1 MSHDWPVS
9 VVNPKDFNRI
19 LKIKN
24 FWADEVI
31 FNLIFYS
38 LQFTVYSLYFI
49 FYILYFNPT
58 KKIKKNFLK
67 F

>member
-38 LQFTVYSLYFI
+38 LQFTVYSL
-49 FYILYFNPT
+49 
-58 KKIKKNFLK
+58 
-67 F
+67 